1 VLLLYDKLMGDN
13 KYHYREK
20 TTMFLEYFSNFERII
35 INDGRYVR
43 KIKSKI
49 TSTLVKEAF
58 INKILFITANSIE
71 I

>member
-1 VLLLYDKLMGDN
+1 MLLLYDKLMGDN

>member
-1 VLLLYDKLMGDN
+1 MGDN